1 MAMVTIV
8 KYMEVPMNKKCRL
21 PVFPASVLAL
31 LLALVSAAPS
41 LWAGARRQAPA
52 EPAAQGAV
60 QAAGPVLSGKK
71 IIVADANS
79 THHLNL
85 YVAYEKGLFTKRGL
99 EVEIQQTSSGVAA
112 VVGGEADIV
121 FNCPT
126 GVITPIARGQ
136 DITIISQVKI
146 PCTSV
151 LVVPV
156 NSPVKN
162 PQDVKDLQ
170 IAGLSTTCCAVIAI
184 RDALRGQ
191 YSTEFELVTLAPGA
205 ALAALEAGSVR
216 GAILEEPFVAEALL
230 LKDAAGQPK
239 YKTVFDGHSD
249 ANGDGRIDANLA
261 GENPPCRTINANT
274 AFVKERLG
282 DAKVF
287 IEAVEEADR
296 IILANPI
303 APDIVAIAQKYV
315 SVSEQAIINSNPK
328 LGFTIHLDTS
338 GLIGYAQALVN
349 QGTIDKNPG
358 EALFA
363 PEFKGITW

>member
-1 MAMVTIV
+1 M
-8 KYMEVPMNKKCRL
+8 KKVICCFL
-21 PVFPASVLAL
+21 ILT
-31 LLALVSAAPS
+31 AAAA
-41 LWAGARRQAPA
+41 LWA
-52 EPAAQGAV
+52 EPQGQGAGV
-60 QAAGPVLSGKK
+60 SGKK

-85 YVAYEKGLFTKRGL
+85 YVAYEKGFFTKRGL
-99 EVEIQQTSSGVAA
+99 DVEIRQTSSGVAA

-156 NSPVKN
+156 NSPVRN
-162 PQDVKDLQ
+162 PRDVKGLQ

-184 RDALRGQ
+184 RDTLKGK
-191 YSTEFELVTLAPGA
+191 YSTDFELVTLAPGA
-205 ALAALEAGSVR
+205 ALAALEGGAVK

-230 LKDAAGQPK
+230 LRDPQGRPK
-239 YKTVFDGHSD
+239 YKTIFDGTSD
-249 ANGDGRIDANLA
+249 ANGDGKTDENLA
-261 GENPPCRTINANT
+261 GVNPPCRTINANK
-274 AFVKERLG
+274 AFIASRLN
-282 DAKVF
+282 DAKAF
-287 IEAVEEADR
+287 IAAIEEADKLIR
-296 IILANPI
+296 ANPT
-303 APDIVAIAQKYV
+303 AADIVDIAQKYV
-315 SVSEQAIINSNPK
+315 PNVSRQAIVNSNPK
-328 LGFTIHLDTS
+328 LGFQIKLDTK

-358 EALFA
+358 DALFA

>member
-1 MAMVTIV
+1 MSCAKIS
-8 KYMEVPMNKKCRL
+8 R
-21 PVFPASVLAL
+21 A
-31 LLALVSAAPS
+31 VSQVAA
-41 LWAGARRQAPA
+41 
-52 EPAAQGAV
+52 AAYGTSANSAQVAKGSD
-60 QAAGPVLSGKK
+60 LSGKK

-99 EVEIQQTSSGVAA
+99 EVEIQQTNSGVAA

-126 GVITPIARGQ
+126 GVITPIAKGQ
-136 DITIISQVKI
+136 SITIISQVKI

-151 LVVPV
+151 IVVPI
-156 NSPVKN
+156 NSPVKKPADLKN
-162 PQDVKDLQ
+162 LQ
-170 IAGLSTTCCAVIAI
+170 IAGLSNTCCAVISI
-184 RDALRGQ
+184 RDNLKSQ
-191 YSTEFELVTLAPGA
+191 YSTEFELVSLAPGA
-205 ALAALEAGSVR
+205 ALAALEGAAVKA
-216 GAILEEPFVAEALL
+216 AILEEPFVAEALL
-230 LKDAAGQPK
+230 LKDTAGRLK
-239 YKTVFDGHSD
+239 YKTIFDGHSD
-249 ANGDGRIDANLA
+249 ADGDGTIDKNLA

-274 AFVKERLG
+274 TFIKERLG

-287 IEAVEEADR
+287 IDAIAEADK

-303 APDIVAIAQKYV
+303 APDIIAIAHKYV
-315 SVSEQAIINSNPK
+315 PNVSEQAIINSNPK
-328 LGFTIHLDTS
+328 LGFTTQLATTQ
-338 GLIGYAQALVN
+338 LIGYAQALVN

>member
-1 MAMVTIV
+1 
-8 KYMEVPMNKKCRL
+8 MNKGLRFCGI
-21 PVFPASVLAL
+21 
-31 LLALVSAAPS
+31 LLAALILSPA
-41 LWAGARRQAPA
+41 LWAGGKKDAAPQG
-52 EPAAQGAV
+52 PAQAV
-60 QAAGPVLSGKK
+60 QAAQSPATTLSGKK

-85 YVAYEKGLFTKRGL
+85 YVAYEKGLFTQKGI

-126 GVITPIARGQ
+126 GVITPIAKGQ
-136 DITIISQVKI
+136 NIIIISQVKI

-156 NSPVKN
+156 NTPVKN
-162 PQDVKDLQ
+162 PGDLKNLQ
-170 IAGLSTTCCAVIAI
+170 LAGLSTTCCAVIAI
-184 RDALRGQ
+184 RDSLRGQ
-191 YSTEFELVTLAPGA
+191 YNTEFELVSLAPGA
-205 ALAALEAGSVR
+205 ALAALESASVK
-216 GAILEEPFVAEALL
+216 GAILEEPFVAQALL
-230 LKDAAGQPK
+230 LTDAQGRPK
-239 YKTVFDGHSD
+239 YKTIFDGHSD

-274 AFVKERLG
+274 TFIKERLG
-282 DAKVF
+282 DARAF
-287 IEAVEEADR
+287 IEAIAEADK
-296 IILANPI
+296 IILSNPV
-303 APDIVAIAQKYV
+303 APDIIAIAQKYV
-315 SVSEQAIINSNPK
+315 NVPEQAIINSNPK
-328 LGFTIHLDTS
+328 LGFTIHLDTQ

-349 QGTIDKNPG
+349 QGTIEKNPG